1 MGKTTIV
8 KRPPTDVDLM
18 CRCGALLVGSY
29 ASYLVG
35 EAKQFNDFDLIV
47 PQDKWL
53 AVLAVVPENAE
64 VKLTRFGGVHFQDR
78 AGNKIDVWPSS
89 IDHHLRT
96 CKPALVVDW
105 IRQRVYRTEALYIS

>member
-1 MGKTTIV
+1 MGNK
-8 KRPPTDVDLM
+8 KRLPTDVDVM

-35 EAKQFNDFDLIV
+35 EAKQFNDYDMIV
-47 PQDKWL
+47 PQELWL
-53 AVLAVVPENAE
+53 PVFAVVPDGTE
-64 VKLTRFGGVHFQDR
+64 VTLNRFGGIHYQDR
-78 AGNKIDVWPSS
+78 AGNLIDVWPSS

-105 IRQRVYRTEALYIS
+105 IGQRVYRTEALYIS